1 MFSQE
6 IFCYR
11 LRQLRQSRNLTVE
24 QLGYEFNVK
33 RQTVSRWELGN
44 RLPPLDVAT
53 ALAEYFNVSLDYLAG
68 LSDNPKRR

>member
-24 QLGYEFNVK
+24 QLGKEFNVK

-53 ALAEYFNVSLDYLAG
+53 ALAEYFNVSLDYLVG
-68 LSDNPKRR
+68 LSANPKKR

>member
-1 MFSQE
+1 MFSPE

-11 LRQLRQSRNLTVE
+11 LRQLRQSRNLTIE
-24 QLGYEFNVK
+24 QLGNEFNVK
-33 RQTVSRWELGN
+33 KQTVSRWELGN

-53 ALAEYFNVSLDYLAG
+53 NLAEYFNVSLDYLVG